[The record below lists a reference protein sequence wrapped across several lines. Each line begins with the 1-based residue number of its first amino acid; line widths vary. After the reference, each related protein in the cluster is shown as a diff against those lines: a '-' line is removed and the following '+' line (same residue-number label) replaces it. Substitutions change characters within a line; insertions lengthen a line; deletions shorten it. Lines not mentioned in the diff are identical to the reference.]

1 MYHIV
6 ISCHCTCFYSLPL
19 IMKISSFVNNSYYFW
34 KGLFLSSW
42 AGWLTWCYSS
52 GRTEDAQ
59 WELRIKVGSLADLLI
74 RIRPNHFWLLICK
87 MRFLNL
93 PHYLLS
99 TSYTWGT
106 LIKETALKELKNK
119 TSACSWGH
127 SVNFHWGS
135 AMPGALH
142 IKNIS
147 LIRAQMH
154 RQIHRVRWR
163 PGGREVG
170 LETTLLEVS
179 NQRWREAHAVRHR
192 SAY

>member
-1 MYHIV
+1 MLLFFTANHENLFI
-6 ISCHCTCFYSLPL
+6 CEQFLLFLKRPL
-19 IMKISSFVNNSYYFW
+19 S
-34 KGLFLSSW
+34 LFLSW
-42 AGWLTWCYSS
+42 MALTFRLLTWCYSS

-99 TSYTWGT
+99 IPYTWGT

-154 RQIHRVRWR
+154 RQIHRVRWH

-179 NQRWREAHAVRHR
+179 NQRWREAHAVRHKI
-192 SAY
+192 SILAAL